1 MSSINERVKEV
12 RQYLGMNQKNF
23 SNEIG
28 ISPSHMSSIEN
39 GKDKVTYV
47 KVTVDK
53 AKDIVEKHLIG
64 GKIVTEYT
72 LSSAKL

>member
-1 MSSINERVKEV
+1 MVQEKKLDNVKVLQTGCIGLCQYEPIVEV
-12 RQYLGMNQKNF
+12 
-23 SNEIG
+23 
-28 ISPSHMSSIEN
+28 IEN